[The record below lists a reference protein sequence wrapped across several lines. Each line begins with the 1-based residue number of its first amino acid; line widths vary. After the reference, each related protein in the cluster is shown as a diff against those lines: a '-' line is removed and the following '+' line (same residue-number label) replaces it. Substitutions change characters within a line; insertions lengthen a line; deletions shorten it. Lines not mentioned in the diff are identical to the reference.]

1 MNSVITRIFGRRM
14 LLLTSALCLSAA
26 LSTEAYASQPVKKTT
41 KQSSKQT
48 VSSSPSSY
56 ASTDISSYTDRVYSL
71 KIDNIKISY
80 NGIDID
86 HSVANPGVVGNGF
99 IIDNGNF
106 VTARQ
111 NVQPW
116 IYNGVLQDG
125 EWRRQLAYYFACGCE
140 IEIQY
145 SAYSSNG
152 AGKKLTFNSRDFQH
166 PTDYVMTEIEIPVVI
181 RKQLKGY
188 GFKITYL
195 KKFHM
200 KYPQFAETSACYA
213 VLRNMQKAGI
223 PTNTRSIEGG
233 HQLKIAGYDGRTD
246 IHNLTSFRYLT
257 STTEYKDENNGTI
270 ILQDGNYNDGF
281 LGSPAFIQ
289 NDDKSYSVVGV
300 YVGMMFGRPRIVPIS
315 RCK

>member
-1 MNSVITRIFGRRM
+1 MNNIAKRILGQKIT
-14 LLLTSALCLSAA
+14 LLA
-26 LSTEAYASQPVKKTT
+26 LSLCITTSIYGETNANLNKPVKKTT
-41 KQSSKQT
+41 QQSNQPKR
-48 VSSSPSSY
+48 VIGLSS
-56 ASTDISSYTDRVYSL
+56 IEECTDRVYSL

-99 IIDNGNF
+99 LIDNGNF

-125 EWRRQLAYYFACGCE
+125 EWRRQLAWYFACGCD

-145 SAYSSNG
+145 SAYSSTG
-152 AGKKLTFNSRDFQH
+152 AGKKLIFSSRDFEH
-166 PTDYVMTEIEIPVVI
+166 PTDYITTEIEIPKTI
-181 RKQLKGY
+181 RVQLKKY
-188 GFKITYL
+188 GFKITYT
-195 KKFHM
+195 KSA
-200 KYPQFAETSACYA
+200 YRTYSQFADTSASYA
-213 VLRNMQKAGI
+213 VLRNMQKSGI
-223 PTNTRSIEGG
+223 PTSNSSLEGG
-233 HQLKIAGYDGRTD
+233 HQLKIAGFDGKTD

-257 STTEYKDENNGTI
+257 STTEYKDDNNGTI

-289 NDDKSYSVVGV
+289 NSDKSYSVIGV
-300 YVGMMFGRPRIVPIS
+300 YVGMMFDRPRIVPIS
-315 RCK
+315 KCR